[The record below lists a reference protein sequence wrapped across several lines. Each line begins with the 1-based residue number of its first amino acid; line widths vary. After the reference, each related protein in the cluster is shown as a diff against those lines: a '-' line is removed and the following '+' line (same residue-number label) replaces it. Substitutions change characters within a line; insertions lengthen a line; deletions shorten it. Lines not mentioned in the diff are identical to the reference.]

1 VLACSALKDDYRRQL
16 ICDRFQCRFILL
28 HVAFKVVRQRLLE
41 RKGHFMGAS
50 LLQSQFETLDLVELQ
65 ADDINNDIPSF
76 KLKTGGNTLISNDE
90 LDVVA
95 LIDDNSPNSLETIT
109 KQIVDMISIRKSD
122 VQLTIKTKR
131 Q

>member
-1 VLACSALKDDYRRQL
+1 
-16 ICDRFQCRFILL
+16 
-28 HVAFKVVRQRLLE
+28 
-41 RKGHFMGAS
+41 MGAS
-50 LLQSQFETLDLVELQ
+50 LLQSQFETLDVVELQ
-65 ADDINNDIPSF
+65 ADDTNNDMPSF
-76 KLKTGGNTLISNDE
+76 KLKTDGNTLISNDE